1 MLKVFVGYDSR
12 EDAAYQVCEKSLQTT
27 ASIPLEI
34 VPIKQYELRK
44 QGVYWRGFDAK
55 ASTEFSITRFLT
67 PYLAG
72 YTGWALFCD
81 CDFLFRRDIAGLL
94 DYADRAKACF
104 VVPHDYRPTE
114 TVKMDHRPQHLYPRK
129 NWSSFMFI
137 NCEHEQVKQLTPEI
151 VNVATPSYLHRF
163 EWLTD
168 DVMGYLPVT
177 YNYLEGW
184 YKPSDEPDP
193 IAVHFT
199 RGGPWFKDWC
209 DVEYGREWMAVASMT

>member
-1 MLKVFVGYDSR
+1 
-12 EDAAYQVCEKSLQTT
+12 
-27 ASIPLEI
+27 
-34 VPIKQYELRK
+34 
-44 QGVYWRGFDAK
+44 
-55 ASTEFSITRFLT
+55 
-67 PYLAG
+67 
-72 YTGWALFCD
+72 
-81 CDFLFRRDIAGLL
+81 
-94 DYADRAKACF
+94 
-104 VVPHDYRPTE
+104 
-114 TVKMDHRPQHLYPRK
+114 
-129 NWSSFMFI
+129 
-137 NCEHEQVKQLTPEI
+137 